1 MVVGVAA
8 ALSLLVTA
16 SPSSAGTT
24 GGVVDNGSSIQVTV
38 SGQHVNYDRVGSI
51 PAPVPL
57 CWWVPTDD
65 IDDPHDA
72 EKMKEWFEAYKD
84 ANRGTWVRAHFFYPS
99 DDVFDA
105 AVAADEQGDGVTWYK
120 MKTRSDVGTDAVAM
134 QELIDAG
141 CTTSRANDN
150 GYPLL
155 ETATWRPYGVTPP
168 PRIEAEVLAQYAAD
182 VLDIL
187 EPTIQWNPRITDLNG
202 ATMVNLP
209 TWAWVDRP
217 GSLGERT
224 ATASIPGLSATVV
237 ASSGGLSISAPGGVM
252 SPSYVSC
259 TRQQALTVFSPGTDP
274 SSACVFEFTR
284 ASHSSAGGTF
294 SLEASA
300 DWGVE
305 WTASNGESGT
315 LDDRTLTASTQI
327 RVAGSQA
334 LVTQVD

>member
-1 MVVGVAA
+1 MGVAA
-8 ALSLLVTA
+8 ALSLLATA

-24 GGVVDNGSSIQVTV
+24 GGVVDSGSSIRIEV
-38 SGQHVNYDRVGSI
+38 SGAHVDHSKVGSV

-72 EKMKEWFEAYKD
+72 KKMKEWFEAYKE

-99 DDVFDA
+99 DEVFDA
-105 AVAADEQGDGVTWYK
+105 AVEADKQGDGVTWYK
-120 MKTRSDVGTDAVAM
+120 MKTRSDVGTDAAAM

-141 CTTSRANDN
+141 CTTSRAHDN

-187 EPTIQWNPRITDLNG
+187 EPTIQWNPRITRLDG
-202 ATMVNLP
+202 AAMVNLP
-209 TWAWVDRP
+209 TWAWVEES

-237 ASSGGLSISAPGGVM
+237 AKSGGLTISAGDGVM
-252 SPSYVSC
+252 SPSHLSC
-259 TRQQALTVFSPGTDP
+259 TREQALTEFTPGADP
-274 SSACVFEFTR
+274 SSACVFQFDR
-284 ASHSSAGGTF
+284 ASHSSPGGF
-294 SLEASA
+294 PVNASA
-300 DWGVE
+300 DWEVE

-315 LDDRTLTASTQI
+315 LDDRTLTATTLI